1 MQCNISTCFPSSSD
15 DSVCAQGGREGVQCP
30 PHGLPHSPRL
40 QATGIEALPGS
51 RLQSPDSFDVIHIT
65 IRLMIPPCIL
75 AMHVL

>member
-1 MQCNISTCFPSSSD
+1 MQCNVSTCLPSSSD

-51 RLQSPDSFDVIHIT
+51 HS
-65 IRLMIPPCIL
+65 
-75 AMHVL
+75 